1 MTDAVRT
8 SEEASD
14 VVTFV
19 GDWTGP
25 VVAAAVHA
33 GHGLRPEI
41 AEAIVLDDAE
51 RFREE
56 DPFTDRLA
64 ATVPDHVITRRARVA
79 AARNPPP
86 RAAVYRPPAA
96 SWGRD
101 VWRDGELPDALF
113 DGSLTTYDAFY
124 DALAPRLDALAER
137 GPFAVLDVHSYN
149 HRRDGAGEPA
159 APTSQNPEVN
169 VGTGSLE
176 HDLFGPL
183 VERFMGDLRDAS
195 LGCGPLD
202 ARENVVFEGRNLAW
216 WVHDRYPRVGCV
228 LALEFKKT
236 FMDEWTGELHAE
248 RFRCAQEGLA
258 AALPG
263 LYDELELL
271 R

>member
-64 ATVPDHVITRRARVA
+64 ATVPDHVITRRSRFEADLNR
-79 AARNPPP
+79 P
-86 RAAVYRPPAA
+86 RRDAVYRTPDDC
-96 SWGRD
+96 WGLD
-101 VWRDGELPDALF
+101 VWRDSELPDALF

-124 DALAPRLDALAER
+124 DALAPRLDALAEHR
-137 GPFAVLDVHSYN
+137 VLDGAEVDGGQLGADDVGVGLELAVGEVGLGSAPREEVVAQVVGVDRGDVEQEAEALREQRQPVVDGEVGGAQLGSVGIAHRSSPSSSYNPGRAAARPSCAHRNRSACSSPVHSSMKVFLN
-149 HRRDGAGEPA
+149 SSASTQ
-159 APTSQNPEVN
+159 PTR
-169 VGTGSLE
+169 G
-176 HDLFGPL
+176 
-183 VERFMGDLRDAS
+183 
-195 LGCGPLD
+195 
-202 ARENVVFEGRNLAW
+202 
-216 WVHDRYPRVGCV
+216 
-228 LALEFKKT
+228 
-236 FMDEWTGELHAE
+236 
-248 RFRCAQEGLA
+248 
-258 AALPG
+258 
-263 LYDELELL
+263 
-271 R
+271 